1 MAKTMTLREELL
13 YKMHVFEGRWE
24 KFAEKNDLEVRFI
37 GNEDFYKLVEKAAVI
52 RARLK
57 FKEYWEDGGYE
68 VYALKQE
75 MYGSWNMLKD
85 LCKIWDLD
93 KPGFEADAHARQLL
107 HDAYNYELSL
117 FNDLLKHE
125 YSEIRKQRLEEAME
139 TRWESNKIALMQ
151 VRESHRD
158 VYDGVSERSI
168 VQAYD
173 EYVNCGKDW

>member
-1 MAKTMTLREELL
+1 MARTMTLREELL

-24 KFAEKNDLEVRFI
+24 KFAKKNDLEVRFI

-52 RARLK
+52 RAILMCESGWSDFNDK
-57 FKEYWEDGGYE
+57 SFFEQVYGKPMDEYYYNEFSNLDRTADE
-68 VYALKQE
+68 V
-75 MYGSWNMLKD
+75 
-85 LCKIWDLD
+85 D
-93 KPGFEADAHARQLL
+93 KWVRNGIHS
-107 HDAYNYELSL
+107 AYNHELEV
-117 FNDLLKHE
+117 FNEMLRRDWK
-125 YSEIRKQRLEEAME
+125 EIREHRLEEAME
-139 TRWESNKIALMQ
+139 TRLESNKIALMQ

>member
-52 RARLK
+52 RAILRYK
-57 FKEYWEDGGYE
+57 RGWGDDEEGFKMIYE
-68 VYALKQE
+68 VGIDEFCLNEFGNLDRNAADVKQAFRV
-75 MYGSWNMLKD
+75 G
-85 LCKIWDLD
+85 
-93 KPGFEADAHARQLL
+93 L
-107 HDAYNYELSL
+107 HNAYNDELKI

-125 YSEIRKQRLEEAME
+125 YSEIRKQRFEEAME

>member
-52 RARLK
+52 RAILRYK
-57 FKEYWEDGGYE
+57 RGWGDDKEGFKEIYGMSIDEFCLNEFGNLDRKAEDAIQSFRVG
-68 VYALKQE
+68 
-75 MYGSWNMLKD
+75 
-85 LCKIWDLD
+85 
-93 KPGFEADAHARQLL
+93 L
-107 HDAYNYELSL
+107 HNAYNDELKI
-117 FNDLLKHE
+117 FNGLLKHE

-139 TRWESNKIALMQ
+139 TRLESNKIALMQ

-173 EYVNCGKDW
+173 EYVNYGKDW

>member
-1 MAKTMTLREELL
+1 
-13 YKMHVFEGRWE
+13 MHSISCNTGICR
-24 KFAEKNDLEVRFI
+24 KL
-37 GNEDFYKLVEKAAVI
+37 NEI
-52 RARLK
+52 
-57 FKEYWEDGGYE
+57 
-68 VYALKQE
+68 
-75 MYGSWNMLKD
+75 
-85 LCKIWDLD
+85 I
-93 KPGFEADAHARQLL
+93 H
-107 HDAYNYELSL
+107 AYNYELSL
-117 FNDLLKHE
+117 FNDMLKHE